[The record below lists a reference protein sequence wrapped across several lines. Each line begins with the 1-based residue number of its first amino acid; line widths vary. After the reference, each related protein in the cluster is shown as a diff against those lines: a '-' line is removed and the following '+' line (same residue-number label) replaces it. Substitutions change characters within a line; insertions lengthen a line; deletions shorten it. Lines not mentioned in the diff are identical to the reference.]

1 MGQYD
6 SLVGKV
12 IGNYQVQRELGR
24 GGMGVVYKA
33 HEQSLQRVVALKVLP
48 PHLAADPN
56 FVKRFERE
64 ARAVASLTH
73 PNIVTIFAVGSH
85 DDYHFMAMEYV
96 KGNTIDQIVREKGRY
111 GIREAV
117 EIVQQAADALAEA
130 HRNDVI
136 HRDIKPHNIMIDQ
149 AGRVKVMDFGLAKLM
164 SGRTE
169 ITATGTYMGTPSYM
183 SPEQCQGHEL
193 DPRTDIYSLGIM
205 LYEMLAG
212 TPPFK
217 ADTPLAVMRKI
228 LDDPMPSLTAA
239 APAAPYEVE
248 CILSKMTAK
257 DANARYAS
265 ADDLSADLKA
275 WLRGAP
281 TSLSGM
287 DAATQPVDSGAN
299 EGVSRTDKTV
309 ISGPVLV
316 DTMAAPGSATAK
328 KPNVAAA
335 LLMAGLVAFLLVG
348 VIAGGTYYVWR
359 SIQNQ
364 RTALAATMSEP
375 KTPIEAA
382 VADVAPEETEEQA
395 AAPEPAPEPEPDTE
409 PEPEPEPAAPAMTA
423 AHARVAEQA
432 AAEARAKVDARKAEA
447 DEAIVTE
454 AEGLFRRGQAHRELE
469 EPMEAVEAFNGAL
482 EHYEA
487 ILAAL
492 PPAAEKPAAE
502 EAKAEEKSAAA
513 EPERME
519 VAANTTPH
527 RADVVIVTPDGK
539 NIADVQRMTQSPV
552 TPPQPAP
559 AQPAPAA
566 QPKAADDGQ
575 PKTYANGR
583 LVDNGN
589 GTVLDKST
597 GLIWQK
603 GDSGSALAAPR
614 VGRSSDY
621 RMYAANLRLGGRA
634 SWRVPTKAEFMRLAT
649 DELSPGDSPF
659 QNSGGSYWCFQPG
672 QLHGVY
678 EWSSGNFFVSPG
690 DGDKFHL
697 RCVTGP

>member
-111 GIREAV
+111 GVREAV

-130 HRNDVI
+130 HRNDII

-299 EGVSRTDKTV
+299 EGVSRTEKTV

-316 DTMAAPGSATAK
+316 DTMAAPGSAPVR

-335 LLMAGLVAFLLVG
+335 LLMAALVAFLLVG

-364 RTALAATMSEP
+364 RTALAATTPEA

-382 VADVAPEETEEQA
+382 IAEETPEEPAESPDTA
-395 AAPEPAPEPEPDTE
+395 AEPEPEPDTT
-409 PEPEPEPAAPAMTA
+409 PAPVAPAVTA
-423 AHARVAEQA
+423 AYARIAEQTAAELRSKVEARKEEADA
-432 AAEARAKVDARKAEA
+432 AAFDAAE
-447 DEAIVTE
+447 T
-454 AEGLFRRGQAHRELE
+454 LFRRGQAHRELE
-469 EPMEAVEAFNGAL
+469 EPMEAVAAFTGAL

-492 PPAAEKPAAE
+492 PPVEEKLAAE
-502 EAKAEEKSAAA
+502 EAKATPEEQPKAAEA

-566 QPKAADDGQ
+566 QPKATDDGQ

-583 LVDNGN
+583 LIDNGN

-603 GDSGSALAAPR
+603 GDSGNALPAPR

-621 RMYAANLRLGGRA
+621 RTYVANLRLGGRA

-678 EWSSGNFFVSPG
+678 EWSTGNFFVSPG